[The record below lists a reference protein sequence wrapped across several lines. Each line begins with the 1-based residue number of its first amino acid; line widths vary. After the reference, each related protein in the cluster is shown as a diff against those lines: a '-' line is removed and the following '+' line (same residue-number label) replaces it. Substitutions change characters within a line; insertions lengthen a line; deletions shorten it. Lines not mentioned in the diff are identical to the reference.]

1 MGVVSLSPLDAV
13 CHECKGKKTDEGK
26 CKNCDDSGLEGRYW
40 VKVSDTFMYQRSYHE
55 IKKENITSSDLEQA
69 FGIRDGARLT
79 HPEKLNLPANLRD
92 ALLKKVHYKRGDF
105 KSDLIHKEAGTFET
119 GLYGS
124 SETWWKDFVKLHQTG
139 RLSKLEFV
147 RISCSMC
154 KGAGICRW
162 KKKLFKCQKC
172 NGSGNSWKKRTDGK
186 PRGSGALGEDS
197 EDSEDF
203 VPRRRLAALDTRFQR
218 VRDFQVQTE

>member
-79 HPEKLNLPANLRD
+79 HPEKLNLPDNLRD

-147 RISCSMC
+147 RINCSD
-154 KGAGICRW
+154 
-162 KKKLFKCQKC
+162 C
-172 NGSGNSWKKRTDGK
+172 NGKGRSQKKNAPKCKKCGGTGNSWKKRRDG
-186 PRGSGALGEDS
+186 PGTHGSGALGEDS
-197 EDSEDF
+197 VD
-203 VPRRRLAALDTRFQR
+203 RN
-218 VRDFQVQTE
+218 